1 MSRTRSSDT
10 KPRFVRDLSKRI
22 DQKLDAVAAIPPP
35 PLAISVAKAFAIS
48 VPMQSATLISIF
60 AHLFIVV
67 GVAFAGIDP
76 RKFAP
81 PHNILDVVLVNS
93 KSLTAPTKADALA
106 QANLDGGGNTD
117 EERRA
122 KTPLPAMDQQAARTE
137 LQAAQARLNALEAE
151 MKALMTQA
159 RAIAKVAQGQATP
172 PPGAPAPDAA
182 KDLMEKSIE
191 IAKLEARLAKE
202 YEAYQQRPKRKF
214 IGARTTED
222 RFAIYVDSWREK
234 IERVGNLNYP
244 EEARAQG
251 IRGKLQLTVAIKSD
265 GEVESIEINRSS
277 GKKVLDEAAKRIV
290 RLAAPYERFP
300 AHIKRDTDVIHI
312 TRTWI
317 FTKADTIEAQ

>member
-1 MSRTRSSDT
+1 MSVKRSSDLS
-10 KPRFVRDLSKRI
+10 PRFVRDLSQRI
-22 DQKLDAVAAIPPP
+22 DQRLDAVAAIPPP

-48 VPMQSATLISIF
+48 IPMQSATLISIF
-60 AHLFIVV
+60 AHLFVV
-67 GVAFAGIDP
+67 AGVAFAGIDP

-93 KSLTAPTKADALA
+93 KTLTAPTKADALA

-122 KTPLPAMDQQAARTE
+122 KTPLPAMDQQAARNE
-137 LQAAQARLNALEAE
+137 LQAAQARLNELEAE

-159 RAIAKVAQGQATP
+159 RAMAKVAQGQATP
-172 PPGAPAPDAA
+172 PSGAPAPDAA

-244 EEARAQG
+244 EEAKARG